1 MEKLLPLQ
9 SMILLKLPTT
19 EVVKLNLVKNA
30 YCTRHRSNHFLS
42 TCEAQ
47 YVLVGIPE
55 DIGIR
60 ANFGRPGAASA
71 WDSALRSIANIQ
83 HNRFC
88 KGSQIIVLGQINV
101 TEEMIAVENLNF
113 NDIKDR
119 SKLSQLVEKID
130 KDVLII
136 CNIIH

>member
-1 MEKLLPLQ
+1 MHYIKTQIQ
-9 SMILLKLPTT
+9 SLFKYLRSAICISR
-19 EVVKLNLVKNA
+19 N
-30 YCTRHRSNHFLS
+30 TRRHF
-42 TCEAQ
+42 
-47 YVLVGIPE
+47 
-55 DIGIR
+55 R

-71 WDSALRSIANIQ
+71 WDSAIANIQ

-119 SKLSQLVEKID
+119 SKLSQ
-130 KDVLII
+130 
-136 CNIIH
+136 